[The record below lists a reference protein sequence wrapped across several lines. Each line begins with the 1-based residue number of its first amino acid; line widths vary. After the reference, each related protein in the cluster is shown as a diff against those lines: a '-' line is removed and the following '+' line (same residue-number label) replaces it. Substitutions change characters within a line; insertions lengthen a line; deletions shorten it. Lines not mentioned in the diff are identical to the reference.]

1 MITAI
6 AAVGRNRVI
15 GSAGEIPWRIPED
28 WRRFKAVTWG
38 SNLIMGRVTFD
49 AIGDPLPGRTSIV
62 ISRDHPDPMLADV
75 AVRGVPESVA
85 SDSGAVGEAVR
96 LLADDALV
104 EGLWRAG
111 EAELPQ
117 EDPRASRTMDPPT
130 RVIRV
135 RTLEEA
141 LAACDPDRP
150 VFVAGGAQVYALA
163 WPVLTDLDITEV
175 DQAPEGDAF
184 FPEIDPALW
193 QEVSRERHEGYAF
206 VHYTRRQ
213 NSGA

>member
-15 GSAGEIPWRIPED
+15 GRAGEIPWRIPED

-62 ISRDHPDPMLADV
+62 ISRSHPDPMLAPEAAARAIPDAAGDDPATV
-75 AVRGVPESVA
+75 AEAARVLAEEAGHWAGQEF
-85 SDSGAVGEAVR
+85 SGAE
-96 LLADDALV
+96 
-104 EGLWRAG
+104 
-111 EAELPQ
+111 
-117 EDPRASRTMDPPT
+117 PRVSKLMDPPT
-130 RVIRV
+130 LVIRV

-150 VFVAGGAQVYALA
+150 VFVAGGAQVYELA

-175 DQAPEGDAF
+175 QQEPHGDAF
-184 FPEIDPALW
+184 FPEIDAAAWL
-193 QEVSRERHEGYAF
+193 EVSRERHDGYDF
-206 VHYTRRQ
+206 VHYSRRQ
-213 NSGA
+213 AEDD